1 MEWFANQ
8 TAKEL
13 VISKDAT
20 TQLGNLVLHQG
31 DISTLKL
38 WLLTET
44 GETLTPFAVAA
55 MDAEYTHISVAA
67 RAATDLDEELLFS
80 ATLFAEVGEDDELHY
95 EATLSLNTEQIAE
108 LFTSDTMKTVA
119 ALLDIELSNDAGDKR
134 LTVVGQW
141 PVTIQRDLYAGTE
154 GVPTD
159 GEPAYPAAD
168 AIALKA
174 PTDGG
179 YRIHGV
185 NLQLWNT
192 TQGKYQTVF
201 LVGAAGA
208 ETIAIGDEA

>member
-1 MEWFANQ
+1 MELNVNQ
-8 TAKEL
+8 TARTL
-13 VISKDAT
+13 VASRDSNSR
-20 TQLGNLVLHQG
+20 LGTLTLHQG
-31 DISTLKL
+31 DRFTISV
-38 WLLTET
+38 WLLDET
-44 GETLTPFAVAA
+44 GSAVAPLEVAA

-67 RAATDLDEELLFS
+67 RATTDLDEDLLFS
-80 ATLFAEVGEDDELHY
+80 ATAFAQVGEDDELHY
-95 EATLSLNTEQIAE
+95 EATLNLNTEQIAA
-108 LFTSDTMKTVA
+108 LFTSDTTKTAA
-119 ALLDIELSNDAGDKR
+119 ALLDIELSNDVGDKR

-179 YRIHGV
+179 YRINGV